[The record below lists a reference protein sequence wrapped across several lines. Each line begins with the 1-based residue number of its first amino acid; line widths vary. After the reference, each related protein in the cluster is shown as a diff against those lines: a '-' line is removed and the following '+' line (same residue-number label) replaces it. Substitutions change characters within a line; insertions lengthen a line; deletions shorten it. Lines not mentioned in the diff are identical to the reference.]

1 MHKIIFFFAFQNALN
16 YIFSRKPEKIQVSPV
31 NLRTFGLPFLFDLLR
46 SWESVIPPIIQLQI
60 LMDEHFQVDYLVK
73 FL

>member
-1 MHKIIFFFAFQNALN
+1 MHKIIFISPFKMH
-16 YIFSRKPEKIQVSPV
+16 YIFPRKPEKKIQVSPV
-31 NLRTFGLPFLFDLLR
+31 NLRTFGLPFLFDLIR

-60 LMDEHFQVDYLVK
+60 LMDEHFQVDYLEK